1 MSIVS
6 KNLQNKL
13 NNLKTNLQV
22 FVDAT
27 GRNPT
32 TEEAKEIMETGS
44 ADSVLQKL
52 QNTANT
58 AKRINTH
65 QKLALITKNI
75 VAFKEQT
82 GREPNSEETKQLLQQ
97 TNDVVNTYNAQIRQ
111 QQQAAQTN
119 DSNDNSNDNSNE
131 YYSNEYY
138 SNDNSDYT
146 SEPAQ
151 ESGGG
156 NGLLIGGLA
165 VGILGIIL
173 LTRGGGG
180 KKKRK

>member
-1 MSIVS
+1 MAIVS

-52 QNTANT
+52 QNTATT
-58 AKRINTH
+58 AKPIDKME
-65 QKLALITKNI
+65 QVAKSIA
-75 VAFKEQT
+75 AFKEQY
-82 GREPNSEETKQLLQQ
+82 GREPNSEEAKQLIQQ
-97 TNDVVNTYNAQIRQ
+97 TTEAVKKYNAQIVKQ
-111 QQQAAQTN
+111 LQAQT
-119 DSNDNSNDNSNE
+119 NDNSNE
-131 YYSNEYY
+131 YYSNDN
-138 SNDNSDYT
+138 SNDT
-146 SEPAQ
+146 PEPAQ
-151 ESGGG
+151 ESSGG

-173 LTRGGGG
+173 LTRGGG
-180 KKKRK
+180 KKRK

>member
-1 MSIVS
+1 MAIIS

-13 NNLKTNLQV
+13 DNLKINLQI

-58 AKRINTH
+58 AKPIDKME
-65 QKLALITKNI
+65 QVAKSIA
-75 VAFKEQT
+75 AFKEQY
-82 GREPNSEETKQLLQQ
+82 GREPNSEEAKQLIQQ
-97 TNDVVNTYNAQIRQ
+97 TT
-111 QQQAAQTN
+111 
-119 DSNDNSNDNSNE
+119 
-131 YYSNEYY
+131 
-138 SNDNSDYT
+138 
-146 SEPAQ
+146 EPAQ
-151 ESGGG
+151 ESSGG

-173 LTRGGGG
+173 LTRGGG
-180 KKKRK
+180 KKRK

>member
-1 MSIVS
+1 MAIVS

-22 FVDAT
+22 FVEAT

-32 TEEAKEIMETGS
+32 QEEANEIVKTGS

-58 AKRINTH
+58 AKPINTH

-82 GREPNSEETKQLLQQ
+82 GREPNSEETKQILRQ

-111 QQQAAQTN
+111 QQQAAQT
-119 DSNDNSNDNSNE
+119 NDNSNDNSNE

-146 SEPAQ
+146 PEPAQ
-151 ESGGG
+151 DSSGG

-173 LTRGGGG
+173 LTRGGG

>member
-1 MSIVS
+1 MAIVS

-65 QKLALITKNI
+65 QKLALIAKNI

-111 QQQAAQTN
+111 QQAAPT
-119 DSNDNSNDNSNE
+119 NDNSNDNSNE

-146 SEPAQ
+146 PEPAQ
-151 ESGGG
+151 ESGSG

-173 LTRGGGG
+173 LTRGGG
-180 KKKRK
+180 KKRK

>member
-1 MSIVS
+1 MAIVS

-13 NNLKTNLQV
+13 DNLKTNLQI

-65 QKLALITKNI
+65 QKLELIAKNI
-75 VAFKEQT
+75 VAFTEQY
-82 GREPNSEETKQLLQQ
+82 GREPNSEETKQLLKQ
-97 TNDVVNTYNAQIRQ
+97 TNDVVKTYNAQIGQ

-119 DSNDNSNDNSNE
+119 DNSNEYYSNDNSND
-131 YYSNEYY
+131 YSNEYY
-138 SNDNSDYT
+138 SNDNSNYT
-146 SEPAQ
+146 PEPAQ
-151 ESGGG
+151 ESSGG

-173 LTRGGGG
+173 LTRGGG
-180 KKKRK
+180 KKRK

>member
-1 MSIVS
+1 MAIVS

-52 QNTANT
+52 QNTATT
-58 AKRINTH
+58 AKPIDKME
-65 QKLALITKNI
+65 QVAKSIA
-75 VAFKEQT
+75 AFKEQY
-82 GREPNSEETKQLLQQ
+82 GREPNREEAKQLIQQ
-97 TNDVVNTYNAQIRQ
+97 TTEAVKKYNAQIIKQ
-111 QQQAAQTN
+111 LQAQTN
-119 DSNDNSNDNSNE
+119 DNSN
-131 YYSNEYY
+131 
-138 SNDNSDYT
+138 YT
-146 SEPAQ
+146 TEPAQ
-151 ESGGG
+151 ESSGGF
-156 NGLLIGGLA
+156 GLLIGGLA

-173 LTRGGGG
+173 LTRGGG
-180 KKKRK
+180 KKRK